1 MNAWSTMLLG
11 GVVSIFLQ
19 ASRGEFC
26 PAGKSDTHC
35 RGTALA
41 PQILS
46 FEGQTFPGVYRPIC
60 AKLQVLGR

>member
-1 MNAWSTMLLG
+1 MKAWSTMLLG

-19 ASRGEFC
+19 ASGGEFC
-26 PAGKSDTHC
+26 PAGKSA
-35 RGTALA
+35 GTALA

-46 FEGQTFPGVYRPIC
+46 FEGQTFPGVYRPIY